1 MIISGSYGMIST
13 ICDRLYTNQTGAEKE
28 IKTQSLQNVQQSGQ
42 QLAPISNGIEASEA
56 LKLLDGRLQIGM
68 TSRLEEL
75 DVDKEMSEVQR
86 DKAIE
91 QYQYFVQDK
100 YHDEDPFFQMIM
112 KY

>member
-1 MIISGSYGMIST
+1 MIISGNYGMISP
-13 ICDRLYTNQTGAEKE
+13 IYDRLYTNQAVTEPE
-28 IKTQSLQNVQQSGQ
+28 IKTQSLQNVQPKQ
-42 QLAPISNGIEASEA
+42 QLAPISNGVEASEA
-56 LKLLDGRLQIGM
+56 LKLQDGRPQIGM

-75 DVDKEMSEVQR
+75 DVEKEMNEVQK

-91 QYQYFVQDK
+91 QYQYFIQDK